1 MQGLVS
7 LLRLFAPLR
16 GAAALTGWTR
26 LMTGDVGVR
35 SRAAVARAEE
45 VITTLAVFGIIG
57 LPLSEV
63 VLRRAFS
70 TGIDGQSTFA
80 SHLTLLVGLLGAAIA
95 AREGKLLALAT
106 NTLVPEGRWRTVTA
120 AGAGIIGALVSA
132 ILAVGGLGL
141 VRFNVETGNVIAYG
155 VRYWWFYLAF
165 PVAFGLIAWRLV
177 ATAWPTLNGRVVIGA
192 AVVASAWLAT
202 RPEALLDTNP
212 WPWFALLAVAAVLGM
227 PIFALLGGAA
237 LIVYF
242 AQGDNPIQAVIG
254 GLDQLTSTDLPA
266 IPLFTIAGFLLAEG
280 NSSDRLL
287 RFFRA
292 FFGWM
297 PGGTAVVTAVF
308 CAFFT
313 LFTGGS
319 GVTILAL
326 GGLLLPALV
335 ADGYRERFA
344 LGMLTAAGSLGLL
357 FPPSLPLILYGIV
370 AEVPIGDLFVGGFVP
385 GALMLGA
392 LMAMGVREGIVARRP
407 RQAFSIGEAATAVW
421 VAKWELLLPVV
432 ILGSLL
438 GGATTVQSSAL
449 AALFAFIVQR
459 FIHRSM
465 TDVAGVLRVTGKS
478 VALVGGILIIL
489 AVARGFSDALTM
501 AALPQRLAD
510 WTISN
515 IHSPWLFLLGLNV
528 VLIVAGGMMD
538 IFSATI
544 VIVPLVVPIAMHF
557 GIHPV
562 HLGVVFIANSELG
575 YLTPPVGENLF
586 VASYRFNKP
595 ILYLARAM
603 LPMYVILLVG
613 VLLIT
618 YWPWL
623 TTGMLTIL
631 GRP

>member
-1 MQGLVS
+1 MTDGPRPRPR
-7 LLRLFAPLR
+7 LL
-16 GAAALTGWTR
+16 
-26 LMTGDVGVR
+26 
-35 SRAAVARAEE
+35 VARGEE
-45 VITTLAVFGIIG
+45 VITTLAAFGIVL
-57 LPLSEV
+57 LPLSEI
-63 VLRRAFS
+63 VLRRFFS
-70 TGIDGQSTFA
+70 IGIDGQSTFA
-80 SHLTLLVGLLGAAIA
+80 NHLTLLLGLVGASIA

-106 NTLVPEGRWRTVTA
+106 GTLVPEGRWRTMTTA
-120 AGAGIIGALVSA
+120 TAMTVGALVSTV
-132 ILAVGGLGL
+132 LAVGGIGL
-141 VRFNVETGNVIAYG
+141 VRFQMDTGNVIAYG
-155 VRYWWFYLAF
+155 VPHWWFYLAF
-165 PVAFGLIAWRLV
+165 PIAFGLIAVRLV
-177 ATAWPTLNGRVVIGA
+177 RSAWPTWKGRLVIALGVAVA
-192 AVVASAWLAT
+192 AWFAT
-202 RPEALLDTNP
+202 RPMAMLDGVQ
-212 WPWFALLAVAAVLGM
+212 WPWFVLLAVAAALGM

-242 AQGDNPIQAVIG
+242 SGGDNAIQAVIG

-280 NSSDRLL
+280 QSSERLL

-326 GGLLLPALV
+326 GGLLLPALL

-370 AEVPIGDLFVGGFVP
+370 ANVPIADLFIGGFIP

-392 LMAMGVREGIVARRP
+392 LMAMGVREGLVSGRP
-407 RQAFSIGEAATAVW
+407 RQAFTLKEAAAAVW
-421 VAKWELLLPVV
+421 VAKWELMLPAV

-459 FIHRSM
+459 FIHRSV
-465 TDVAGVLRVTGKS
+465 TGFHDVLAVMGKS

-489 AVARGFSDALTM
+489 AVARGFTDALTM
-501 AALPQRLAD
+501 ANLPQQLAD
-510 WTISN
+510 WTTAN
-515 IHSPWLFLLGLNV
+515 VHSPWLFLLGLNV
-528 VLIVAGGMMD
+528 VLIVVGGMMD
-538 IFSATI
+538 IFSAVI
-544 VIVPLVVPIAMHF
+544 VIVPLIVPIAMHF
-557 GIHPV
+557 GINPV
-562 HLGVVFIANSELG
+562 HLGVIFIANSELG

-595 ILYLARAM
+595 IMQLARAM
-603 LPMYVILLVG
+603 LPMYIILLIG

-623 TTGMLTIL
+623 TTGMLAFF
-631 GRP
+631 GRAVTP

>member
-1 MQGLVS
+1 MTAGDPGWPRVLV
-7 LLRLFAPLR
+7 R
-16 GAAALTGWTR
+16 
-26 LMTGDVGVR
+26 R
-35 SRAAVARAEE
+35 SEEFVA
-45 VITTLAVFGIIG
+45 TLAAFGIIL

-63 VLRRAFS
+63 VLRRFFS
-70 TGIDGQSTFA
+70 TGINGQATFA
-80 SHLTLLVGLLGAAIA
+80 SQFTLIVGLVGAAIA

-106 NTLVPEGRWRTVTA
+106 GAMVPEGIWRRVTTA
-120 AGAGIIGALVSA
+120 AAA
-132 ILAVGGLGL
+132 IVGGVVSGVLAIGGVGL
-141 VRFNVETGNVIAYG
+141 VQFQREAGNVIAYG
-155 VRYWWFYLAF
+155 IPYWWFYLAF
-165 PVAFGLIAWRLV
+165 PLAFGLIAARLV
-177 ATAWPTLNGRVVIGA
+177 RKSWPTVRGQLVIGA
-192 AVVASAWLAT
+192 IVAAAAWYAT
-202 RPEALLDTNP
+202 RWDGWMDAVQ
-212 WPWFALLAVAAVLGM
+212 WPWFVGLAVAAVLGM

-237 LIVYF
+237 LIVGF
-242 AQGDNPIQAVIG
+242 GQGDNAVQAIIG
-254 GLDQLTSTDLPA
+254 GLDQLTSADLPA

-280 NSSDRLL
+280 HSSERLL

-326 GGLLLPALV
+326 GGLLLPALL

-370 AEVPIGDLFVGGFVP
+370 SQQPIGDLFIGGFLP

-392 LMAMGVREGIVARRP
+392 LMAMGVREGYVSKRP
-407 RQAFSIGEAATAVW
+407 RQPFTLREAGAAVW
-421 VAKWELLLPVV
+421 TAKWELLLPVV

-438 GGATTVQSSAL
+438 SGATTVQSSAL
-449 AALFAFIVQR
+449 AALFAFVVQR
-459 FIHRSM
+459 FIHRSV
-465 TDVAGVLRVTGKS
+465 TSLQDVLRVMGKS
-478 VALVGGILIIL
+478 IALVGGILIIL
-489 AVARGFSDALTM
+489 AVARGFTDALIF
-501 AALPQRLAD
+501 ADLPAQLAN
-510 WTISN
+510 WTTAN
-515 IHSPWLFLLGLNV
+515 VHSPWLFLLGLNV
-528 VLIVAGGMMD
+528 VLIVVGGIMD
-538 IFSATI
+538 IFSAII
-544 VIVPLVVPIAMHF
+544 VIAPLIVPIAAQF

-562 HLGVVFIANSELG
+562 HLGVIFIANSELG

-595 ILYLARAM
+595 IMQLARAM
-603 LPMYVILLVG
+603 LPMYVVLLIG

-623 TTGMLTIL
+623 TTGVLAL
-631 GRP
+631 VRGQ